1 MTDYSLAT
9 INTSNSLAS
18 RLVRAVGGGRLQ
30 DIVSGT
36 ALTSVGVVGNTS
48 EGFTFSGASSIEL
61 PDTPLTQFTVF
72 ALAYAYSG
80 ANGTLVSRSAWGA
93 EAYNQNYV
101 LRLQSGLTPRG
112 QFKEDGT
119 SNFPTLN
126 SGSSGSAGTLL
137 TTAFSYDGTN
147 QELYLNGTSVGTQ
160 AASAPWTST
169 STAMVTQIGA
179 VDGTER
185 AAPYGGLGIQL
196 VLIFNAALSDAEI
209 ASLHSNPNQVFNLGG
224 APADT
229 TAPTLTSATATATSA
244 TTATGGVTTDEAGPA
259 WAVLTTSS
267 TTPSAAQIKA
277 GQNHTGA
284 AASASATATLV
295 VGANPGVFAFTGLT
309 GGGTYWEHV
318 VQDDTASP
326 ANTSTPITSASSI
339 TTPTPDTTPPTMN
352 GSITV
357 GTKTSGSI
365 SISYPAASDN
375 VAVTG
380 YEVST
385 NGTTWSDNGTSL
397 SYTFLGL
404 SALTSYTLYVRA
416 YDAAGNRAATPLTVT
431 TSTYRAGDT
440 AANILA
446 NTGPVGGNPAGFLYA
461 FASTVSGTDWLSYTI
476 TSGPT
481 PSGGTL
487 DAQPDGR
494 FTYTGPAPA
503 TMVIQP
509 EVNGVN
515 AAETITVTLYD
526 AADITPPFLSDASST
541 ATGANTATGQ
551 VSTNEAN
558 GTLYALISTDNGL
571 IDVDD
576 DGFWL
581 APSKQS
587 QAVTATGVQNV
598 SFSGLLPST
607 TYTVYFGQEDAAL
620 NRSGVA
626 RTLEITTSAA
636 PDTELPVLT
645 GSITVTSITSTGYNL
660 SWPTGTDN
668 TGVAGYEYSLNGGTS
683 WTDNGNVTTKAITGR
698 TPESTDQ
705 VQVRAYDAAGNKSTP
720 PLSTS
725 VTLLAG
731 PDVTAPLLTDP
742 TAYASGPTTASGT
755 VTTNEATGTLY
766 FLRNNSATATDV
778 AVKAGLSQAVTAAGI
793 QTVNVTGLTASTP
806 GNYIHYLHRDG
817 SGNDSLVSSSAAF
830 ATPAAPAP
838 GLKVIG
844 AQPNKLIAR
853 SITRPIA
860 IKQTD

>member
-1 MTDYSLAT
+1 MTDYSTAT
-9 INTSNSLAS
+9 INTGNALSSG
-18 RLVRAVGGGRLQ
+18 LVMAVGANRLQ
-30 DIVSGT
+30 NIVDNASLTKAGT
-36 ALTSVGVVGNTS
+36 VNDTSDGW
-48 EGFTFSGASSIEL
+48 TFGSGASVVL
-61 PDTPLTQFTVF
+61 PDTALSQFTVF
-72 ALAYAYSG
+72 VLAFASGSTTTLLSRASG
-80 ANGTLVSRSAWGA
+80 ASA
-93 EAYNQNYV
+93 YDQNYV
-101 LRLQSGLTPRG
+101 LQLQNGITPRG
-112 QFKEDGT
+112 GFKRDT
-119 SNFPTLN
+119 TNDYPYLAS
-126 SGSSGSAGTLL
+126 SSSGTTGTLIKA
-137 TTAFSYDGTN
+137 AFSYDGTN
-147 QELYLNGTSVGTQ
+147 QKVYTNGSPGGSQ
-160 AASAPWTST
+160 AATVPWTAFSG
-169 STAMVTQIGA
+169 AVTQIGA
-179 VDGTER
+179 ADGSER
-185 AAPYGGLGIQL
+185 SSNYNGNGIQL
-196 VLIFNAALSDAEI
+196 VLIWNRALSDAEQASI
-209 ASLHSNPNQVFNLGG
+209 ASNPDQVFNLSS
-224 APADT
+224 DV
-229 TAPTLTSATATATSA
+229 TAPTLTSATATATGA
-244 TTATGGVTTDEAGPA
+244 TTAAGGVTTNEAGPA

-284 AASASATATLV
+284 AASASATATLA
-295 VGANPGVFAFTGLT
+295 VGANSSVFSFTGLT
-309 GGGTYWEHV
+309 GGQTYWEHV

-385 NGTTWSDNGTSL
+385 NGSTWSDNGTSL

-487 DAQPDGR
+487 TANPDGT
-494 FTYTGPAPA
+494 FTYFGPDAA

-526 AADITPPFLSDASST
+526 
-541 ATGANTATGQ
+541 
-551 VSTNEAN
+551 
-558 GTLYALISTDNGL
+558 
-571 IDVDD
+571 
-576 DGFWL
+576 
-581 APSKQS
+581 QS
-587 QAVTATGVQNV
+587 
-598 SFSGLLPST
+598 
-607 TYTVYFGQEDAAL
+607 
-620 NRSGVA
+620 
-626 RTLEITTSAA
+626 

-645 GSITVTSITSTGYNL
+645 GSITVTNLTSTSYDL

-668 TGVAGYEYSLNGGTS
+668 TGVTGYEYSLNGGAS
-683 WTDNGNVTTKAITGR
+683 WADNGNVTTKAITGR

-720 PLSTS
+720 ALATS

-778 AVKAGLSQAVTAAGI
+778 AVEAGLSQAVTAAGI

-806 GNYIHYLHRDG
+806 GNYIHYLHIDAA
-817 SGNDSLVSSSAAF
+817 GNRSLVSSSAAF
-830 ATPAAPAP
+830 TTPAAPVP

-844 AQPNKLIAR
+844 AQPTKLIAR
-853 SITRPIA
+853 PITRPIA
-860 IKQTD
+860 IRQTD

>member
-9 INTSNSLAS
+9 INSSNSLAS

-36 ALTSVGVVGNTS
+36 PLSTVGTVGDTAD
-48 EGFTFSGASSIEL
+48 GYTFSGASAIGL

-80 ANGTLVSRSAWGA
+80 EHGTLVSRSAWGD

-101 LRLQSGLTPRG
+101 LRLQGGLTPRG

-137 TTAFSYDGTN
+137 TTAFSFDGTN
-147 QELYLNGTSVGTQ
+147 QELYLNGVSVGTQ

-229 TAPTLTSATATATSA
+229 TAPTLTSATATATSV

-277 GQNHTGA
+277 GQDHTGA
-284 AASASATATLV
+284 AASASATATLA
-295 VGANPGVFAFTGLT
+295 VGANSGVFSFTGLT
-309 GGGTYWEHV
+309 GGGTYWLHV
-318 VQDDTASP
+318 VQDDTATP
-326 ANTSTPITSASSI
+326 ANTATPITSASSI

-385 NGTTWSDNGTSL
+385 NGSTWSDNSTSL

-416 YDAAGNRAATPLTVT
+416 YDAAGNRAATPLTAT
-431 TSTYRAGDT
+431 TSTYRAGASAGSIRAT
-440 AANILA
+440 
-446 NTGPVGGNPAGFLYA
+446 TGPQDGNPKGTLYDFCELLPA
-461 FASTVSGTDWLSYTI
+461 DTWVSYYTV
-476 TSGPT
+476 SGPT
-481 PSGGTL
+481 PPGGTL
-487 DAQPDGR
+487 DPQPNGA
-494 FTYTGPAPA
+494 FSYFGPDAA
-503 TMVIQP
+503 IWVIQP
-509 EVNGVN
+509 EANGVA
-515 AAETITVTLYD
+515 AAEPITITLYD
-526 AADITPPFLSDASST
+526 QT
-541 ATGANTATGQ
+541 
-551 VSTNEAN
+551 V
-558 GTLYALISTDNGL
+558 
-571 IDVDD
+571 DVDD
-576 DGFWL
+576 E
-581 APSKQS
+581 P
-587 QAVTATGVQNV
+587 
-598 SFSGLLPST
+598 
-607 TYTVYFGQEDAAL
+607 
-620 NRSGVA
+620 
-626 RTLEITTSAA
+626 
-636 PDTELPVLT
+636 PVLT
-645 GSITVTSITSTGYNL
+645 GTITVSGLTSTGYTM
-660 SWPTGTDN
+660 SWPTGSDD
-668 TGVAGYEYSLNGGTS
+668 TGISAYEYSLNGGTS
-683 WTDNGNVTTKAITGR
+683 WTSQAGASVSVTGR
-698 TPESTDQ
+698 TPGATDQ
-705 VQVRAYDAAGNKSTP
+705 VRVRAKDAAGNVSSP
-720 PLSTS
+720 PLSAA
-725 VTLLAG
+725 VTLLAA
-731 PDVTAPLLTDP
+731 PDVIAPILTGPAAVVTGSSTAVLT
-742 TAYASGPTTASGT
+742 
-755 VTTNEATGTLY
+755 VNTNEAGGELSYLVKTSPTFTEAELEAAPRKTVLASGLQTINLSGLAPLTTY
-766 FLRNNSATATDV
+766 YVFLCHVDE
-778 AVKAGLSQAVTAAGI
+778 AG
-793 QTVNVTGLTASTP
+793 N
-806 GNYIHYLHRDG
+806 G
-817 SGNDSLVSSSAAF
+817 SVVVSPDAF
-830 ATPAAPAP
+830 ATLAPPEPGTVKRWNGSAWSEAGTLKRWNGSAWVAAP
-838 GLKVIG
+838 LKRFTG
-844 AQPNKLIAR
+844 AVWE
-853 SITRPIA
+853 
-860 IKQTD
+860 

>member
-1 MTDYSLAT
+1 MALFTDDFSGPDNTLLTGRTGWSASTGYNNTLYLDGAGGVKDNGLDDGLAAL
-9 INTSNSLAS
+9 NQTSAADHY
-18 RLVRAVGGGRLQ
+18 VEA
-30 DIVSGT
+30 
-36 ALTSVGVVGNTS
+36 VVGA
-48 EGFTFSGASSIEL
+48 GFAAQAQDLWLTVCMSG
-61 PDTPLTQFTVF
+61 
-72 ALAYAYSG
+72 
-80 ANGTLVSRSAWGA
+80 RSAWLGITYDA
-93 EAYNQNYV
+93 GSSV
-101 LRLQSGLTPRG
+101 LRVWSNRGGVGGALSSVQTLTGQTVSAGDTLRLEWDATDRRLIAKKNGSEIYNAVLTSESSGLT
-112 QFKEDGT
+112 
-119 SNFPTLN
+119 
-126 SGSSGSAGTLL
+126 
-137 TTAFSYDGTN
+137 GTN
-147 QELYLNGTSVGTQ
+147 TGIVTGFNTR
-160 AASAPWTST
+160 
-169 STAMVTQIGA
+169 TART
-179 VDGTER
+179 DYFRSWE
-185 AAPYGGLGIQL
+185 
-196 VLIFNAALSDAEI
+196 
-209 ASLHSNPNQVFNLGG
+209 SNQLGG
-224 APADT
+224 GDV
-229 TAPTLTSATATATSA
+229 TAPTLTSATATATGA
-244 TTATGGVTTDEAGPA
+244 NTATGGVTTDEAGPA

-284 AASASATATLV
+284 TASASATATLA
-295 VGANPGVFAFTGLT
+295 VGANSSVFSFTGLT
-309 GGGTYWEHV
+309 GGQTYWLHV

-385 NGTTWSDNGTSL
+385 NGSTWSDNSTSL

-446 NTGPVGGNPAGFLYA
+446 NTGPVGGNPAGFLHA

-509 EVNGVN
+509 EVNGAN

-526 AADITPPFLSDASST
+526 QTGEVPDTDPPVL
-541 ATGANTATGQ
+541 
-551 VSTNEAN
+551 
-558 GTLYALISTDNGL
+558 
-571 IDVDD
+571 
-576 DGFWL
+576 
-581 APSKQS
+581 
-587 QAVTATGVQNV
+587 
-598 SFSGLLPST
+598 
-607 TYTVYFGQEDAAL
+607 
-620 NRSGVA
+620 
-626 RTLEITTSAA
+626 SAA
-636 PDTELPVLT
+636 
-645 GSITVTSITSTGYNL
+645 
-660 SWPTGTDN
+660 
-668 TGVAGYEYSLNGGTS
+668 
-683 WTDNGNVTTKAITGR
+683 
-698 TPESTDQ
+698 
-705 VQVRAYDAAGNKSTP
+705 
-720 PLSTS
+720 
-725 VTLLAG
+725 
-731 PDVTAPLLTDP
+731 
-742 TAYASGPTTASGT
+742 TAYASSATTAAGT

-830 ATPAAPAP
+830 ATPAEPPP
-838 GLKVIG
+838 GVVSDEVG
-844 AQPNKLIAR
+844 FR
-853 SITRPIA
+853 SFMRYPMGSA
-860 IKQTD
+860 IKGALA

>member
-1 MTDYSLAT
+1 MTV
-9 INTSNSLAS
+9 LAS
-18 RLVRAVGGGRLQ
+18 DDFAGLGTASLSGRTLNNALSGSGTRAWSGASFVGDGAGALSSASNTATALVSVTGANKCRVRVAPTGSENMILWGRRGSSAPETGIGLLLVSQ
-30 DIVSGT
+30 TSLRVSSFNAGTRTDHQTLGITAPGTAFWMEVEVSGLVVT
-36 ALTSVGVVGNTS
+36 CRILNNDTSVRNTLS
-48 EGFTFSGASSIEL
+48 HTFSGSVPSGGDFWGFGFFQDGNSSKF
-61 PDTPLTQFTVF
+61 DDF
-72 ALAYAYSG
+72 
-80 ANGTLVSRSAWGA
+80 VSD
-93 EAYNQNYV
+93 
-101 LRLQSGLTPRG
+101 
-112 QFKEDGT
+112 DGV
-119 SNFPTLN
+119 
-126 SGSSGSAGTLL
+126 AG
-137 TTAFSYDGTN
+137 D
-147 QELYLNGTSVGTQ
+147 V
-160 AASAPWTST
+160 
-169 STAMVTQIGA
+169 
-179 VDGTER
+179 
-185 AAPYGGLGIQL
+185 
-196 VLIFNAALSDAEI
+196 
-209 ASLHSNPNQVFNLGG
+209 
-224 APADT
+224 

-244 TTATGGVTTDEAGPA
+244 TTATGGITTDEAGPA

-267 TTPSAAQIKA
+267 TTPTAAQIKA
-277 GQNHTGA
+277 GQSHTG
-284 AASASATATLV
+284 ASASASDTATLS
-295 VGANPGVFAFTGLT
+295 VGANPGVFDFTGLT
-309 GGGTYWEHV
+309 GGGTYWLHV
-318 VQDDTASP
+318 VQDDTATP
-326 ANTSTPITSASSI
+326 ANTATPITSASSI

-385 NGTTWSDNGTSL
+385 NGSTWSDNGTSL

-461 FASTVSGTDWLSYTI
+461 FASTVSSTDWISYTI
-476 TSGPT
+476 VSGPT

-487 DAQPDGR
+487 DASPDGT
-494 FTYTGPAPA
+494 FTYVGPDAA

-509 EVNGVN
+509 EVNGSN

-526 AADITPPFLSDASST
+526 AADTTPPFLSSASSA

-581 APSKQS
+581 ASGKQS

-607 TYTVYFGQEDAAL
+607 TYTVYFGQEDSAL
-620 NRSGVA
+620 NRSGVV
-626 RTLEITTSAA
+626 RTFEITTSAA

-645 GSITVTSITSTGYNL
+645 GSITVTSITSTGYYL

-668 TGVAGYEYSLNGGTS
+668 TGVAGYEYSLNGGAS
-683 WTDNGNVTTKAITGR
+683 WADNGNVTTKSITGR
-698 TPESTDQ
+698 APESTDQ
-705 VQVRAYDAAGNKSTP
+705 VRVRAYDAAGNKSTP

-731 PDVTAPLLTDP
+731 PDVTSPLLTDP

-755 VTTNEATGTLY
+755 VTTNEATGTLF
-766 FLRNNSATATDV
+766 FLRNTSATATAA

-806 GNYIHYLHRDG
+806 GNYIHYLHQDG

-844 AQPNKLIAR
+844 AQPTKLIAR
-853 SITRPIA
+853 PITRPIA
-860 IKQTD
+860 IRQTD